1 MYRSIKPLQ
10 ADELGDFNTLPVLDK
25 LRSLGSMPQITVNG
39 DIKEFSFNN
48 IVPCKTPG
56 GTPFLTAVDVCL
68 DHRWGIA
75 NDNYEE
81 LTQKYPYLLGLP
93 TSHVVVSN
101 SISLCQSLCIGTDVT
116 HVDPKYS
123 LSGCKENFPQQK
135 GSQRKLAFGNDPCI
149 IFDVA
154 AYRIK
159 NTYDYK
165 VSDPLSGRDHKTRTA
180 DLSNVSFEKSESS
193 DEFKIFKNKYGT
205 LKGDHLKTKILEDFR
220 NQIEE
225 TTSQRELAD
234 LKTKL
239 ETSYEYDVLKKA
251 QGWLT
256 EKFGFKTSS
265 EKALADMFKQQEE
278 YLSKM
283 NSNPSI

>member
-123 LSGCKENFPQQK
+123 LSG
-135 GSQRKLAFGNDPCI
+135 
-149 IFDVA
+149 
-154 AYRIK
+154 
-159 NTYDYK
+159 
-165 VSDPLSGRDHKTRTA
+165 
-180 DLSNVSFEKSESS
+180 
-193 DEFKIFKNKYGT
+193 
-205 LKGDHLKTKILEDFR
+205 
-220 NQIEE
+220 
-225 TTSQRELAD
+225 
-234 LKTKL
+234 
-239 ETSYEYDVLKKA
+239 
-251 QGWLT
+251 
-256 EKFGFKTSS
+256 
-265 EKALADMFKQQEE
+265 
-278 YLSKM
+278 
-283 NSNPSI
+283 